1 MNLCYYNNNDDM
13 VEKIFSVKGFF
24 CGFFQ
29 KYFFELVVWVIEGWI
44 GSVVKDANVV
54 WSFSI

>member
-13 VEKIFSVKGFF
+13 VEKIFSVK
-24 CGFFQ
+24 GFFQ